1 MDISKP
7 SCISI
12 PLQPVGMCEALLSVP
27 RLRPLGLDDMVPVLQ
42 WLTGLMIKVYL
53 DVKYR
58 GFERKS
64 QNQIAYGQISGPMF
78 KSCVSL
84 V

>member
-1 MDISKP
+1 MYLNSTPACGD
-7 SCISI
+7 
-12 PLQPVGMCEALLSVP
+12 VWEALLSVP
-27 RLRPLGLDDMVPVLQ
+27 HLRPLGLDDMVPVLQ

-64 QNQIAYGQISGPMF
+64 QNQIAY
-78 KSCVSL
+78 VANL
-84 V
+84 RANV